1 MAATPTT
8 RWQVGGHRFLVRRLE
23 HAIVRRDPRM
33 IHDPMR
39 SQSRALMVGAVLAVI
54 GLAVA
59 GALALFRP
67 RDMVGDAAILV
78 GRDSAA
84 LYIVEDGVVH
94 PTTNLA
100 SARLVVGSPDEPTR
114 VSDSQLGEYPV
125 GPLVGIVGAPSALP
139 ADTADPRPGWAVC
152 DTLRDGHPEPVSTAV
167 LVTGAAAPDAVRPLG
182 DRQALLWSNAGRTFL
197 VHGGVRSAVDINDRA
212 VVRALGLDPAAVTP
226 VSTSVLDAVREV
238 PAIYPPVIPRVGEP
252 PTQPFGD
259 RPVGSVVTVERN
271 DGAEYY
277 LVLDDGVQ
285 QIPATVADL
294 IRYADARTGATID
307 VVAPGELSDVPTT
320 ARPVSIDM
328 FPTEPLD
335 VLARG
340 THTVQCLTWTS
351 STPTEAAEGG
361 ELRAQVAVA
370 VGSALPLAADARMTE
385 LAGADGPGPLID
397 EVHIDRPAGYFA
409 VATGA
414 GTNEV
419 RRDGAFVVANTGVR
433 YGVPDVEAQEALGV
447 GLATAG
453 PWPILRLLPEGPVLA
468 RDRARVLHDGDLPD
482 EAVRSLGER

>member
-8 RWQVGGHRFLVRRLE
+8 RWQVGGHRFLIRRLE
-23 HAIVRRDPRM
+23 HAIVRRDARM

-84 LYIVEDGVVH
+84 LYVVADGVIH

-100 SARLVVGSPDEPTR
+100 SARLVVGSPDEPAQ
-114 VSDSQLGEYPV
+114 VAEAELADYPA

-139 ADTADPRPGWAVC
+139 ADTADPQPGWAVC
-152 DTLRDGHPEPVSTAV
+152 DTLRDGYSEPVSTSV
-167 LVTGAAAPDAVRPLG
+167 LVSGDGLAGAVAPLG
-182 DRQALLWSNAGRTFL
+182 DRQALLWGNDSRTFL
-197 VHGGVRSAVDINDRA
+197 VHDGVRSAVDIDDRA
-212 VVRALGLDPAAVTP
+212 VVRALGLDPAARTP
-226 VSTSVLDAVREV
+226 VSAAVLDAVREA
-238 PAIYPPVIPRVGEP
+238 PAIRPPVIPRAGEL
-252 PTQPFGD
+252 PTQRFGD
-259 RPVGSVVTVERN
+259 HPIGTVVQIARN

-294 IRYADARTGATID
+294 IRYADARAGVTIE
-307 VVAPGELSDVPTT
+307 VVAPGELSAVPTT
-320 ARPVSIDM
+320 ARPVPIDM
-328 FPTEPLD
+328 YPTEPLE
-335 VLARG
+335 VIAGG

-351 STPTEAAEGG
+351 TTAAESAENG
-361 ELRAQVAVA
+361 EVRADVGVA
-370 VGSALPLAADARMTE
+370 VGSALPVPADGRMTD
-385 LAGADGPGPLID
+385 LAGADGSGPLID
-397 EVHIDRPAGYFA
+397 AVHVDRPAGYFA
-409 VATGA
+409 VATGV
-414 GTNEV
+414 GTREG

-433 YGVPDVEAQEALGV
+433 YGVSDIEAQEALGL

-468 RDRARVLHDGDLPD
+468 RDRARVLHEGGLPD
-482 EAVRSLGER
+482 TAVRSLGEG